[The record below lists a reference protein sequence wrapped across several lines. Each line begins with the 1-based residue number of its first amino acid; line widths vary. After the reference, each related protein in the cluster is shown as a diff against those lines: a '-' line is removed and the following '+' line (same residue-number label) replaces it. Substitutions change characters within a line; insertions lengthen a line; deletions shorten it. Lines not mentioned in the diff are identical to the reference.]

1 MGSPEI
7 LDVQSEPTGVADG
20 VNVGQQ
26 RKRRVKADTKAFW
39 PGQQE
44 GQSCHLPRRTV
55 EGTCLAGKKISS
67 VLDKVCDAK

>member
-44 GQSCHLPRRTV
+44 G
-55 EGTCLAGKKISS
+55 
-67 VLDKVCDAK
+67 